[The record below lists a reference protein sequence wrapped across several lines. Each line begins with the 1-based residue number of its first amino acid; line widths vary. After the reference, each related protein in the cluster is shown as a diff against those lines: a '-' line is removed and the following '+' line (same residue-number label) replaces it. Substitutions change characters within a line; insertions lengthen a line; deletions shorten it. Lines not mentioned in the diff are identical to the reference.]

1 MRRQMENLSAYN
13 ISIVRADYRSGGG
26 GGGGGGGG
34 AMDSDADTTDPV
46 LLAMVVEV

>member
-26 GGGGGGGG
+26 GGGGGG

>member
-1 MRRQMENLSAYN
+1 VRRQMENLSTYN
-13 ISIVRADYRSGGG
+13 ISIVRADYRR
-26 GGGGGGGG
+26 GGGGG